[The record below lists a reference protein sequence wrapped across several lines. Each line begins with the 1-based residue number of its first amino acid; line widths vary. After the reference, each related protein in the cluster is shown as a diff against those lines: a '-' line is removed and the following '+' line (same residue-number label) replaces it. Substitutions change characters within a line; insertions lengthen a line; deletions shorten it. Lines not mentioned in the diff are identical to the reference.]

1 MRLFIAEKP
10 SLGRA
15 IAQYLPVGGRPV
27 GSPATHLVCGGDV
40 VTWCFGH
47 LLEMAEPERYGAE
60 FKKWSF
66 DALPIVPEHWKLEP
80 KQSAQAQIK
89 VIRGLLKECREVVN
103 AGDPDREGQLL
114 VDELLEH
121 LGNRRP
127 VRRLWLAAL
136 DEASVRKALAGLA
149 DNARYANLKAAAEA
163 RQRGDWLVGM
173 NLSRAYTLAGRA
185 RGHDGV
191 LSIGRVQTPTLA
203 LVVNRCLA
211 IEDFK
216 PVDFFTVEAKVATA
230 PGSFIAA
237 WRPGGEVPVDEAGR
251 VLDRRTAEAVRAK
264 VEGGGAR
271 VTKFEAKEKEQ
282 APPLPHSLSTLQQAA
297 NRRCGLGA
305 QAVLDIAQ
313 QLYEAQLT
321 SYPRTDCPHLPES
334 QWAEAGRVL
343 RGLPSEYADLAKQ
356 ADPALRSSAWNDAK
370 VTAHHAIVP
379 TGQTPRGLSG
389 SQRQVYD
396 LIVRAYLAQFFP
408 PFRYR
413 EIRIELDLSGEVFAA
428 SGATPL
434 APGWKV
440 VYGGTDGQDGEASAE
455 PARPALPTLKA
466 GDTGRCE
473 SAEVVACKT
482 TPPAHFTEGT
492 LIAAMTRIHQWVD
505 DPELK
510 RRLKETAG
518 LGTEATRAGII
529 ETLKKRGFIAE
540 KGKQLRDTPT
550 GRSLIQALPEPVK
563 SPGLT
568 GLFEQLL
575 KGIEEGNVPPQR
587 FMEQQVGFV
596 RKYVALAREEGLAMA
611 PSVPALAC
619 PACGEGRLRRVKGS
633 KGFFWGCSR
642 FGEGCRATFP
652 DRAGRAVLAGEGDS
666 GGESRPR
673 RRGRAGR

>member
-15 IAQYLPVGGRPV
+15 IAQYLPTSGRPV

-47 LLEMAEPERYGAE
+47 LLEMAEPESYGPE
-60 FKKWSF
+60 FKRWAF
-66 DALPIVPEHWKLEP
+66 DALPIIPERWMLEP
-80 KQSAQAQIK
+80 KKSAQAQIK
-89 VIRGLLKECREVVN
+89 VIRGLLRECSEVVN

-127 VRRLWLAAL
+127 VKRLWLAAL

-216 PVDFFTVEAKVATA
+216 PVDFFTVEARVATA
-230 PGSFIAA
+230 PGAFIAA
-237 WRPGGEVPVDEAGR
+237 WKPGEAVPVDEAGR
-251 VLDRRTAEAVRAK
+251 VLDRRIAEVVRAK

-271 VTKFEAKEKEQ
+271 VTKFEAKDKEQ
-282 APPLPHSLSTLQQAA
+282 APPLPHSLSSLQQAA
-297 NRRCGLGA
+297 NQRHGLGA
-305 QAVLDIAQ
+305 QAVLDTAQ

-321 SYPRTDCPHLPES
+321 TYPRTDCSHLPES
-334 QWAEAGRVL
+334 QWAEAGRIL
-343 RGLPSEYADLAKQ
+343 RGLPSDYADLTRQ
-356 ADPALRSSAWNDAK
+356 ADPALRSPAWNDAK
-370 VTAHHAIVP
+370 ISAHHAIVP
-379 TGQTPRGLSG
+379 TGQAPQDLTER
-389 SQRQVYD
+389 QRQVYD

-413 EIRIELDLSGEVFAA
+413 DIRIELDLSGEPFAA
-428 SGATPL
+428 NGSKPL
-434 APGWKV
+434 AAGWKI
-440 VYGGTDGQDGEASAE
+440 VYGGMGEQEGDA
-455 PARPALPTLKA
+455 PAGPALPTLKA

-473 SAEVVACKT
+473 SAEVVAKKT
-482 TPPAHFTEGT
+482 TPPAYFTEGT

-529 ETLKKRGFIAE
+529 ETLKKRNFIAE
-540 KGKQLRDTPT
+540 KGRQLRDTPT
-550 GRSLIQALPEPVK
+550 GRSLIQALPEPIK

-575 KGIEEGNVPPQR
+575 KGIEEGGVPPQR
-587 FMEQQVGFV
+587 FMEQQIGFV
-596 RKYVALAREEGLAMA
+596 RKYVALAQQEGLAMA
-611 PSVPALAC
+611 PSTPALAC
-619 PACGEGRLRRVKGS
+619 PVCGEGRLRRIKGG

-642 FGEGCRATFP
+642 FQEGCRATFP
-652 DRAGRAVLAGEGDS
+652 DRAGKAVLARDDS
-666 GGESRPR
+666 PREVKPR
-673 RRGRAGR
+673 RRTQR